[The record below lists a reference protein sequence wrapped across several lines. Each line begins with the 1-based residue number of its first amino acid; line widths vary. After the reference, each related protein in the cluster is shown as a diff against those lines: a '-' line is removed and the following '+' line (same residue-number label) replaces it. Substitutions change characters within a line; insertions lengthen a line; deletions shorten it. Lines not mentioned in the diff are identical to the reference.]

1 MALRFNESNRANC
14 SMRRAQPNR
23 ILKDGFVLHSLLLK
37 RQNTL
42 LDVGRSMF
50 DVRRSFFSNHLILN
64 YIAKVSNSIKLA
76 DFLAGG
82 RAET

>member
-1 MALRFNESNRANC
+1 
-14 SMRRAQPNR
+14 
-23 ILKDGFVLHSLLLK
+23 LKDGFALLSRLLN

-64 YIAKVSNSIKLA
+64 YIAKVSISIKLA
-76 DFLAGG
+76 VFLASGW
-82 RAET
+82 AEH